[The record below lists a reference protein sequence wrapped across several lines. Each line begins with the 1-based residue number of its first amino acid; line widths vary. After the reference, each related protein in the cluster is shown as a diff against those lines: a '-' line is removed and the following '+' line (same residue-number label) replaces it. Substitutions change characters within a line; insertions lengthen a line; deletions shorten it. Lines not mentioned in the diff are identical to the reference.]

1 MEGDKSM
8 NRCLARFLISSML
21 VVSGAR
27 ASDHW
32 VQLNN
37 THGWSITY
45 PASWEAYVMQAP
57 DSGPELSVR
66 ESENVNFDGPK
77 GCYERKE
84 RCSLFQVSM
93 VSEKADPRLN
103 LKKCVDEE
111 TQNQKIISKEA
122 GQIDGLPAYFI
133 KLPEDQRLVFV
144 KYKEFVFRISCGPN
158 DHKPTDK
165 TLEEIFDRMTSSLK
179 FNK

>member
-8 NRCLARFLISSML
+8 NRCLAGFLICSIL

-27 ASDHW
+27 ASDNW

-57 DSGPELSVR
+57 DSGPESSVR
-66 ESENVNFDGPK
+66 EGGNVNFDGPK
-77 GCYERKE
+77 GCHERKE
-84 RCSLFQVSM
+84 RCGLFQVS
-93 VSEKADPRLN
+93 VDSEKANPGLD
-103 LKKCVDEE
+103 LKKYVDEDVQDRTVMSTE
-111 TQNQKIISKEA
+111 S
-122 GQIDGLPAYFI
+122 GRLDRLPAYFI

-144 KYKEFVFRISCGPN
+144 KYKGFVFRISYGPN
-158 DHKPTDK
+158 DHKPTEK
-165 TLEEIFDRMTSSLK
+165 TLEEIFDKMMSSLK